1 MSGRPINKDR
11 QDAIEFGLK
20 TYTGEV
26 HVKCGNTERYVNGGG
41 CVHCARVIATEQR
54 AARNFLRHQAALDNV
69 EKVVAKT
76 EDDDAAARERAA
88 IEDLM

>member
-1 MSGRPINKDR
+1 MSGRPINQDR
-11 QDAIEFGLK
+11 LDAIEFGFP
-20 TYTGEV
+20 TYTGAV
-26 HVKCGNTERYVNGGG
+26 HKKCGGTERYVNGGG

-54 AARNFLRHQAALDNV
+54 EARRALKHQASLDNV